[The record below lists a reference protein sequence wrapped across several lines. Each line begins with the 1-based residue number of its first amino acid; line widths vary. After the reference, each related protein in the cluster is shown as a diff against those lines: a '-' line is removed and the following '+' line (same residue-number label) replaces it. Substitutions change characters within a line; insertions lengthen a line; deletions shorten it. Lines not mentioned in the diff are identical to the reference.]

1 MDDFTLLDYIAI
13 KYQIIAKQMGLMFP
27 ELSMTGHTCADL
39 FSMMQKGDWRIP
51 GEDSMCLCLN
61 KIKDVLR

>member
-1 MDDFTLLDYIAI
+1 
-13 KYQIIAKQMGLMFP
+13 MGLMFP